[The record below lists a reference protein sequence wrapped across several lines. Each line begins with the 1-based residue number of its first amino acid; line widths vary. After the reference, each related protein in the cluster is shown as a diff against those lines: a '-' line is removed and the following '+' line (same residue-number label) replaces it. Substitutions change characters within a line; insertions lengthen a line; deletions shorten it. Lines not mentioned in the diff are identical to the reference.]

1 MQQFSVDIFDRSL
14 AYICNDQTTITSID
28 DDYLSPRTNTVT
40 IQKTNAE
47 IKAGYFIR
55 LQSEKTE
62 FFGLITDV
70 SPGEYE
76 ITIQFSSFISIFS
89 ETFLFWLGQ
98 QGTESGHAYSLEST
112 IELYI
117 RTYYITNSDSLMR
130 LPISVSIDPNITQ
143 TQRWTVG
150 LRRTRD
156 EINYTV
162 IDLYSDL
169 ILPAL
174 KKYGVSITVTP
185 DFNEKLIKLK
195 ITNSAKILK
204 IDGNLDN
211 VMVRTLKYNDRPL
224 GTNKLTII
232 NGNNPDQSIVY
243 YIHPNRTF
251 DTVNTNR
258 ITPVA
263 FETRMVSPT
272 ENTLASFQEAAL
284 EEAYN
289 VFSGSS
295 WDNLIELETDPDDM
309 NILPMDLEIGQKI
322 TLYYEDATYTSI
334 LTGKIIEDSCIVLLF
349 GSERIEYSKRN
360 KGGR

>member
-1 MQQFSVDIFDRSL
+1 MQQYSVDVFDRSL
-14 AYICNDQTTITSID
+14 TYVCNDQTSITSID
-28 DDYLSPRTNTVT
+28 DDYLSPQANTIT
-40 IQKTNAE
+40 IQKTERE
-47 IKAGYFIR
+47 IKAGFFLW
-55 LQSEKTE
+55 LQNEKSR

-76 ITIQFSSFISIFS
+76 TTIQFSSFISIFNES
-89 ETFLFWLGQ
+89 FLFWLGQ
-98 QGTESGHAYSLEST
+98 QGTEAGHAYSLEST

-117 RTYYITNSDSLMR
+117 RTYYITNSDTLMR
-130 LPISVSIDPNITQ
+130 LPISISIDPSITQ

-150 LRRTRD
+150 LRRTKD
-156 EINYTV
+156 EVNYTV

-174 KKYGVSITVTP
+174 KKYGASITVSP
-185 DFNEKLIKLK
+185 DFNQRLINLK
-195 ITNSAKILK
+195 ITKSTRTLK

-211 VMVRTLKYNDRPL
+211 VVVRTLKYNDRPL
-224 GTNKLTII
+224 GTNKLTVV
-232 NGNNPDQSIVY
+232 NNNDPSQAIVY
-243 YIHPNRTF
+243 YIHPDRTF
-251 DTVNTNR
+251 DTSNTNR

-263 FETRMVSPT
+263 FETRMITPQ
-272 ENTLASFQEAAL
+272 ENTSESFQDGAL

-295 WDNLIELETDPDDM
+295 WDNLIELEVEPDDK
-309 NILPMDLEIGQKI
+309 NILPMELEIGQKI
-322 TLYYEDATYTSI
+322 TLHYEDATYTSI